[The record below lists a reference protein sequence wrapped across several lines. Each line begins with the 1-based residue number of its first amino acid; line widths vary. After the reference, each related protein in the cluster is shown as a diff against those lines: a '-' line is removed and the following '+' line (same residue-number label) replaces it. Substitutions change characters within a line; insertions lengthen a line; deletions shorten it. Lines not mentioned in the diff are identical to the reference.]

1 MGLTELQRL
10 SWRFLGPFADVLNF
24 QGPELKDQLQRAH
37 IPVRPE
43 VYATYAWF
51 SAILA
56 EVVGLGLVLLFELVY
71 RPLLG
76 IGLGLL
82 TLPTYLMLGLM
93 GPIVLVLLQ
102 YAPEMRARRR
112 REEIDGNLAYALSYI
127 AAMASAGVN
136 VDEIMRSMA
145 QQGDI
150 YGEVA
155 DEAAWIYRDV
165 ELFGRDVVT
174 ALRDGADRSPS
185 QNWEDVL
192 TGAVTV
198 ITSGGDLQ
206 SYFSAKAEQYM
217 VQNRQDQK
225 QFTETMG
232 LMAETYVTV
241 GVAGPLFLMVMMAIM
256 ALVGG
261 GGDTTM
267 LAMIVY
273 LMLPAVNLG
282 FAYGM
287 FASMPEV

>member
-10 SWRFLGPFADVLNF
+10 SWRFLGPFADALNF
-24 QGPELKDQLQRAH
+24 QGPELQEQLQRAH
-37 IPVRPE
+37 IPIRPE
-43 VYATYAWF
+43 VYATYTWF
-51 SAILA
+51 SALIA
-56 EVVGLGLVLLFELVY
+56 EAAGLGLILLFELVY
-71 RPLLG
+71 LPMLG
-76 IGLGLL
+76 IGLGVLR
-82 TLPTYLMLGLM
+82 LPIYLMMGLM

-102 YAPEMRARRR
+102 YTPEMRARSRR
-112 REEIDGNLAYALSYI
+112 DEIDQHLAYALSYV

-136 VDEIMRSMA
+136 IDEIMKSMA
-145 QQGDI
+145 QQKEI
-150 YGEVA
+150 YGEIA
-155 DEAAWIYRDV
+155 DEAAWIFRDI
-165 ELFGRDVVT
+165 ELFGSDVVT

-185 QNWEDVL
+185 QKWEDVL

-206 SYFSAKAEQYM
+206 NYFSAKAEQYM
-217 VQNRQDQK
+217 VENRQEQK

-267 LAMIVY
+267 LGMIVY
-273 LMLPAVNLG
+273 LMLPAINLG

-287 FASMPEV
+287 YSGIPEV

>member
-10 SWRFLGPFADVLNF
+10 SWRFLGPFAGLLNV
-24 QGPELKDQLQRAH
+24 QGPELKEQLQRAH
-37 IPVRPE
+37 IPIRPE
-43 VYATYAWF
+43 VYTTYSWF
-51 SAILA
+51 SALIA
-56 EVVGLGLVLLFELVY
+56 EVAGLGLIVLFELVY
-71 RPLLG
+71 LPV
-76 IGLGLL
+76 LGLSL
-82 TLPTYLMLGLM
+82 GTLRGPIYLMLGLM

-102 YAPEMRARRR
+102 TAPKMHARRR
-112 REEIDGNLAYALSYI
+112 RDRIDQHLAYALSYV

-136 VDEIMRSMA
+136 VDRIMRSMA
-145 QQGDI
+145 QQADI
-150 YGEVA
+150 YGEIA
-155 DEAAWIYRDV
+155 DEAAWIYRDI

-185 QNWEDVL
+185 QRWEDVL

-198 ITSGGDLQ
+198 ITGGGDLQ

-217 VQNRQDQK
+217 VENRQDQK
-225 QFTETMG
+225 QHTETMG

-267 LAMIVY
+267 LGMIVY
-273 LMLPAVNLG
+273 LMLPAINLG
-282 FAYGM
+282 FAYGL
-287 FASMPEV
+287 STSTPEV

>member
-10 SWRFLGPFADVLNF
+10 SWRFLGPFADALNF
-24 QGPELKDQLQRAH
+24 QGPELQEQLQRAH

-51 SAILA
+51 SALIA
-56 EVVGLGLVLLFELVY
+56 QAAGVGVVLLFELIY
-71 RPLLG
+71 LPM
-76 IGLGLL
+76 LGLDL
-82 TLPTYLMLGLM
+82 GVLKVPIYLMLVMM
-93 GPIVLVLLQ
+93 GPMTLVLLQ
-102 YAPEMRARRR
+102 YTPEMRARSRR
-112 REEIDGNLAYALSYI
+112 NEIDQNLAYALSYI

-136 VDEIMRSMA
+136 VDEVMKSMA
-145 QQGDI
+145 QQEEI
-150 YGEVA
+150 YGEIA
-155 DEAAWIYRDV
+155 AEAAWIYRDV
-165 ELFGRDVVT
+165 ELFGSDVVT
-174 ALRDGADRSPS
+174 ALRDGASRSPS
-185 QNWEDVL
+185 EKWEDVL

-206 SYFSAKAEQYM
+206 SYFSSKAEQYM
-217 VQNRQDQK
+217 VENRQEQK

-267 LAMIVY
+267 LGMIVY
-273 LMLPAVNLG
+273 LMLPAINLG

-287 FASMPEV
+287 YASVPEV